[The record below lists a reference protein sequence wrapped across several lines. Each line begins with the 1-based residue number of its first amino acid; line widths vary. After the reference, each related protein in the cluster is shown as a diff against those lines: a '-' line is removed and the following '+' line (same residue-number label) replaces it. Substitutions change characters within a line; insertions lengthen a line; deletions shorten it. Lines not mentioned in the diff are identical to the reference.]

1 MRAIVLYE
9 SMFGNTQQVARA
21 IADGLSER
29 LNVEVIEVGSA
40 AGRLTQDV
48 GLLVA
53 GAPTHAFG
61 LSRPQTR
68 ASAAQQTTDSL
79 VSRADGLREWLASA
93 ERPAKPVAAATF
105 DTRIAKPKLPGSA
118 ARAAARRLHG
128 LGFTLIADPASFYVG
143 GSRGPLSEGELER
156 ARKWGAELGRTFA
169 TRAGVVH

>member
-29 LNVEVIEVGSA
+29 LSVEVIEVGSA
-40 AGRLTQDV
+40 PERLAADV

-61 LSRPQTR
+61 MSRPHSR
-68 ASAAQQTTDSL
+68 ESAAQQTTDSL
-79 VSRADGLREWLASA
+79 VSKGDGLREWLASV
-93 ERPAKPVAAATF
+93 ERPAQPVAAATF

-128 LGFTLIADPASFYVG
+128 LGFTLIADPASFYVTG
-143 GSRGPLSEGELER
+143 GQGPLSEGELDH
-156 ARKWGAELGRTFA
+156 ARQWGATLARTFL
-169 TRAGVVH
+169 TRAGVAR

>member
-21 IADGLSER
+21 VADGLSER
-29 LNVEVIEVGSA
+29 LSTEVIEVGSA
-40 AGRLTQDV
+40 PVRLPEDV

-68 ASAAQQTTDSL
+68 STATDQAQGSV
-79 VSRADGLREWLASA
+79 VSKGDGLREWLAA
-93 ERPAKPVAAATF
+93 AARPDLAVAAATF
-105 DTRIAKPKLPGSA
+105 DTRIDKPKLPGSA

-128 LGFTLIADPASFYVG
+128 LGFTLIASAESFYVTDG
-143 GSRGPLSEGELER
+143 RGPLAEGELDR
-156 ARKWGAELGRTFA
+156 ARRWGARLAAEFV
-169 TRAGVVH
+169 TRATPAR